1 MDLFKYINERVTARQ
16 AVEYYGMT
24 VDGHGF
30 CRCPFHN
37 DRHPSMKADRKFHCF
52 GCCAH
57 GDAIDFVSRFFG
69 LSLKEAAL
77 KIIDD
82 FRYGSDVDLPV
93 FTKPV
98 SAPVITETKEQW
110 LLRATDILFSCRD
123 YLLTEQRKYAL
134 RTPDEGFSPRM
145 TEASRSLEQVEY
157 VLELATGSDESERE
171 ILYYDAKEVIDEIG
185 ELVNQMEK
193 RGNVNGGNVGKDAG

>member
-37 DRHPSMKADRKFHCF
+37 DRHPSMKADKKFHCF
-52 GCCAH
+52 GCGAH

-69 LSLKEAAL
+69 LTLKEAAL

-82 FRYGSDVDLPV
+82 FGYGSDVNLPV

-123 YLLTEQRKYAL
+123 YLQNEIRKYAP

-145 TEASRSLEQVEY
+145 AEASRSLEQVEY

>member
-1 MDLFKYINERVTARQ
+1 MDLFRYINERVTARQ
-16 AVEYYGMT
+16 AVEYYGIT

-52 GCCAH
+52 GCGAH

-82 FRYGSDVDLPV
+82 FGYGSDVNLPV
-93 FTKPV
+93 LTKPV
-98 SAPVITETKEQW
+98 SAPVVTETKERW
-110 LLRATDILFSCRD
+110 LLKATDILFSCRD
-123 YLLTEQRKYAL
+123 YLKSEIRKYAPL
-134 RTPDEGFSPRM
+134 TSDETFSPRM
-145 TEASRSLEQVEY
+145 AEASRSLEQVEY